1 MILYG
6 KHHFFL
12 RGLKMTINL
21 ILLSLLAYVIG
32 SIPSGLW
39 IGKIFYKKDIRD
51 FGSGN
56 LGATNSFR
64 VLGIKAGSI
73 VTVMDI
79 LKGTVATL
87 LPFFFQLNVDHHFW
101 LLTGAFAIIGHSFP
115 LFAGF
120 RGGKAVATS
129 AGVILAY
136 APLLFVAALVVFLVT
151 LKLSKYVSLSSMIG
165 ALAALIISLF
175 MGDWILIILVACI
188 ALFVIWRHR
197 ANITRIRNGEEP
209 KIKWM

>member
-1 MILYG
+1 
-6 KHHFFL
+6 
-12 RGLKMTINL
+12 MTINL

-39 IGKIFYKKDIRD
+39 IGKVFYKKDIRE

-79 LKGTVATL
+79 LKGTIATL
-87 LPFFFQLNVDHHFW
+87 LPFFFQLHVDHHFW

-136 APLLFVAALVVFLVT
+136 APLLFVAALIIFLLT
-151 LKLSKYVSLSSMIG
+151 LKISKYVSLSSMIA
-165 ALAALIISLF
+165 ALAALLISLF
-175 MGDWILIILVACI
+175 MGDWILIILIACI
-188 ALFVIWRHR
+188 TLFVVWRHR

>member
-1 MILYG
+1 
-6 KHHFFL
+6 
-12 RGLKMTINL
+12 MTINL

-79 LKGTVATL
+79 LKGTVTTL

>member
-1 MILYG
+1 
-6 KHHFFL
+6 
-12 RGLKMTINL
+12 MTINL

-39 IGKIFYKKDIRD
+39 IGKIFYKKDIRE

-175 MGDWILIILVACI
+175 MGDWILIVLVAFI

>member
-1 MILYG
+1 
-6 KHHFFL
+6 
-12 RGLKMTINL
+12 MTINL

-39 IGKIFYKKDIRD
+39 IGKIFYKKDIRE

-136 APLLFVAALVVFLVT
+136 VPLLFVAALVVFLVT

-175 MGDWILIILVACI
+175 MGDWILIVLVACI

>member
-1 MILYG
+1 
-6 KHHFFL
+6 
-12 RGLKMTINL
+12 MTINL

-39 IGKIFYKKDIRD
+39 IGKIFYKKDIRK

-175 MGDWILIILVACI
+175 MGDWILIVLVACI

>member
-1 MILYG
+1 
-6 KHHFFL
+6 
-12 RGLKMTINL
+12 MTINL

-64 VLGIKAGSI
+64 VLGVKAGSI

-79 LKGTVATL
+79 LKGTIATL
-87 LPFFFQLNVDHHFW
+87 LPFFFQLNVNHHFW

-136 APLLFVAALVVFLVT
+136 APLLFVAALVVFLLT
-151 LKLSKYVSLSSMIG
+151 LKISKYVSLSSMIG
-165 ALAALIISLF
+165 ALAALIISFF

-188 ALFVIWRHR
+188 SLFVIWRHR

>member
-1 MILYG
+1 
-6 KHHFFL
+6 
-12 RGLKMTINL
+12 MTINL

-39 IGKIFYKKDIRD
+39 IGKIFYKKDIRE

-151 LKLSKYVSLSSMIG
+151 LKLIKYVSLSSMIG

-175 MGDWILIILVACI
+175 MGDWILIVLVACI

>member
-1 MILYG
+1 
-6 KHHFFL
+6 
-12 RGLKMTINL
+12 MTINL

-39 IGKIFYKKDIRD
+39 IGKIFYKKDIRE

-129 AGVILAY
+129 AGLILAY

-175 MGDWILIILVACI
+175 MGDWILIVLVACI

>member
-1 MILYG
+1 
-6 KHHFFL
+6 
-12 RGLKMTINL
+12 MTINL

-73 VTVMDI
+73 VTVIDI

>member
-1 MILYG
+1 
-6 KHHFFL
+6 
-12 RGLKMTINL
+12 MTINL

-115 LFAGF
+115 LFTGF

>member
-1 MILYG
+1 
-6 KHHFFL
+6 
-12 RGLKMTINL
+12 MTINL

-39 IGKIFYKKDIRD
+39 IGKVFYKKDIRE

-87 LPFFFQLNVDHHFW
+87 LPFFFQLHVDHHFW

-136 APLLFVAALVVFLVT
+136 APLLFVAALLIFLLT
-151 LKLSKYVSLSSMIG
+151 LKISKYVSLSSMIA
-165 ALAALIISLF
+165 ALAALLISLF
-175 MGDWILIILVACI
+175 MGDWILIILIACI
-188 ALFVIWRHR
+188 TLFVVWRHR

>member
-1 MILYG
+1 
-6 KHHFFL
+6 
-12 RGLKMTINL
+12 MTINL

-39 IGKIFYKKDIRD
+39 IGKIFYKKDIRE

-165 ALAALIISLF
+165 ALACINYFSFHGGLDFNCSRCLYRALCNLASPSKYHS
-175 MGDWILIILVACI
+175 D
-188 ALFVIWRHR
+188 
-197 ANITRIRNGEEP
+197 T
-209 KIKWM
+209 

>member
-1 MILYG
+1 
-6 KHHFFL
+6 
-12 RGLKMTINL
+12 MTINL

-39 IGKIFYKKDIRD
+39 IGKVFYKKDIRE

-87 LPFFFQLNVDHHFW
+87 LPFFFQLHVDHHFW

-115 LFAGF
+115 LFADF

-136 APLLFVAALVVFLVT
+136 APLLFVAALIIFLLT
-151 LKLSKYVSLSSMIG
+151 LKISKYVSLSSMIA
-165 ALAALIISLF
+165 ALAALLISLF
-175 MGDWILIILVACI
+175 MGDWILIILIACI
-188 ALFVIWRHR
+188 TLFVVWRHR

>member
-1 MILYG
+1 
-6 KHHFFL
+6 
-12 RGLKMTINL
+12 MTINL

-64 VLGIKAGSI
+64 VLGVKAGSI

-79 LKGTVATL
+79 LKGTIATL
-87 LPFFFQLNVDHHFW
+87 LPFFFQLNVNHHFW

-136 APLLFVAALVVFLVT
+136 APLLFVAALVVFLLT
-151 LKLSKYVSLSSMIG
+151 LKISKYVSLSSMIG
-165 ALAALIISLF
+165 ALAALIISFF

-197 ANITRIRNGEEP
+197 ANITRIRNGDEP

>member
-1 MILYG
+1 
-6 KHHFFL
+6 
-12 RGLKMTINL
+12 MTTNL

-39 IGKIFYKKDIRD
+39 IGKIFYKKDIRE

-175 MGDWILIILVACI
+175 MGDWILIVLVACI

>member
-1 MILYG
+1 
-6 KHHFFL
+6 
-12 RGLKMTINL
+12 MTINL

-39 IGKIFYKKDIRD
+39 IGKIFYKKDIRE

-165 ALAALIISLF
+165 ALVALIISLF
-175 MGDWILIILVACI
+175 MGDWILIVLVACI

>member
-1 MILYG
+1 
-6 KHHFFL
+6 
-12 RGLKMTINL
+12 MTINL

-39 IGKIFYKKDIRD
+39 IGKIFYKKDIRE

-73 VTVMDI
+73 VTIMDI

-87 LPFFFQLNVDHHFW
+87 LPFFFQLHVDHHFW

-136 APLLFVAALVVFLVT
+136 APLLFVAALIIFLLT
-151 LKLSKYVSLSSMIG
+151 LKISKYVSLSSMIA
-165 ALAALIISLF
+165 ALAALLISLF
-175 MGDWILIILVACI
+175 MGDWILIILIACI
-188 ALFVIWRHR
+188 TLFVVWRHR

>member
-1 MILYG
+1 
-6 KHHFFL
+6 
-12 RGLKMTINL
+12 MTINL

-197 ANITRIRNGEEP
+197 ANITRIRNDEEP

>member
-1 MILYG
+1 
-6 KHHFFL
+6 
-12 RGLKMTINL
+12 MTINL

-151 LKLSKYVSLSSMIG
+151 LKVSKYVSLSSMVG

-188 ALFVIWRHR
+188 TLFVIWRHR

>member
-1 MILYG
+1 
-6 KHHFFL
+6 
-12 RGLKMTINL
+12 MTINL

-39 IGKIFYKKDIRD
+39 IGKIFYKKDIRE

-165 ALAALIISLF
+165 ALAALIISFF
-175 MGDWILIILVACI
+175 MGDWILIVLVACI

>member
-1 MILYG
+1 
-6 KHHFFL
+6 
-12 RGLKMTINL
+12 MTINL

-39 IGKIFYKKDIRD
+39 IGKIFYKKDIRE

-87 LPFFFQLNVDHHFW
+87 LSFFFQLNVDHHFW

-175 MGDWILIILVACI
+175 MGDWILIVLVACI

>member
-1 MILYG
+1 
-6 KHHFFL
+6 
-12 RGLKMTINL
+12 MTINL

-39 IGKIFYKKDIRD
+39 IGKIFYKKDIRE

-87 LPFFFQLNVDHHFW
+87 LPFFFQLHADHHFW

-136 APLLFVAALVVFLVT
+136 APLLFVAALIIFLLT
-151 LKLSKYVSLSSMIG
+151 LKISKYVSLSSMIA
-165 ALAALIISLF
+165 ALAALLISLF
-175 MGDWILIILVACI
+175 MGDWILIILIACI
-188 ALFVIWRHR
+188 TLFVVWRHR

>member
-1 MILYG
+1 
-6 KHHFFL
+6 
-12 RGLKMTINL
+12 MTVNL

>member
-1 MILYG
+1 
-6 KHHFFL
+6 
-12 RGLKMTINL
+12 MTINL

-39 IGKIFYKKDIRD
+39 IGKIFYKKDIRE

-101 LLTGAFAIIGHSFP
+101 LLTGAFAIIGHNFP

-175 MGDWILIILVACI
+175 MGDWILIVLVACI

>member
-1 MILYG
+1 M
-6 KHHFFL
+6 
-12 RGLKMTINL
+12 RINL

>member
-1 MILYG
+1 
-6 KHHFFL
+6 
-12 RGLKMTINL
+12 MTINL

-87 LPFFFQLNVDHHFW
+87 LPFFFQLNVYHHFW

>member
-1 MILYG
+1 
-6 KHHFFL
+6 
-12 RGLKMTINL
+12 MTINL

-115 LFAGF
+115 LFAGY

>member
-1 MILYG
+1 
-6 KHHFFL
+6 
-12 RGLKMTINL
+12 MTINL

-39 IGKIFYKKDIRD
+39 IGKVFYKKDIRE

-87 LPFFFQLNVDHHFW
+87 LPFFFQLHVDHHFW

-136 APLLFVAALVVFLVT
+136 APLLFVAALIIFLLT
-151 LKLSKYVSLSSMIG
+151 LKISKYVSLSSMVA
-165 ALAALIISLF
+165 ALAALLISLF
-175 MGDWILIILVACI
+175 MGDWILIILIACI
-188 ALFVIWRHR
+188 TLFVVWRHR

>member
-1 MILYG
+1 
-6 KHHFFL
+6 
-12 RGLKMTINL
+12 MTINL

-39 IGKIFYKKDIRD
+39 IGKIFYKKDIRE

-175 MGDWILIILVACI
+175 MGDWILIVLVACI

-197 ANITRIRNGEEP
+197 ANITRIRNGDEP

>member
-1 MILYG
+1 
-6 KHHFFL
+6 
-12 RGLKMTINL
+12 MTINL

-51 FGSGN
+51 FGSSN

>member
-1 MILYG
+1 
-6 KHHFFL
+6 
-12 RGLKMTINL
+12 MTINL

-175 MGDWILIILVACI
+175 MGDWFLIILVACI

>member
-1 MILYG
+1 
-6 KHHFFL
+6 
-12 RGLKMTINL
+12 MTINL

-197 ANITRIRNGEEP
+197 ANITRIRNAEEP

>member
-1 MILYG
+1 
-6 KHHFFL
+6 
-12 RGLKMTINL
+12 MTINL

-39 IGKIFYKKDIRD
+39 IGKIFYKKDIRE

-175 MGDWILIILVACI
+175 MGDWILVVLVACI

>member
-1 MILYG
+1 
-6 KHHFFL
+6 
-12 RGLKMTINL
+12 MTINL

-32 SIPSGLW
+32 SILSGLW

>member
-1 MILYG
+1 
-6 KHHFFL
+6 
-12 RGLKMTINL
+12 MTINL

-39 IGKIFYKKDIRD
+39 IGKIFYKKDIRE

-136 APLLFVAALVVFLVT
+136 APLLFVAALIVFLVT

-175 MGDWILIILVACI
+175 MGDWILIVLVACI

>member
-1 MILYG
+1 
-6 KHHFFL
+6 
-12 RGLKMTINL
+12 MTINL

-39 IGKIFYKKDIRD
+39 IGKIFHKKDIRD

-165 ALAALIISLF
+165 ALAALILSLF

>member
-1 MILYG
+1 
-6 KHHFFL
+6 
-12 RGLKMTINL
+12 MTINL

-39 IGKIFYKKDIRD
+39 IGRIFYKKDIRD

>member
-1 MILYG
+1 
-6 KHHFFL
+6 
-12 RGLKMTINL
+12 MTINL

-175 MGDWILIILVACI
+175 IGDWILIILVACI

>member
-1 MILYG
+1 
-6 KHHFFL
+6 
-12 RGLKMTINL
+12 MTINL

-151 LKLSKYVSLSSMIG
+151 LKLSKFVSLSSMIG